1 MASGPTGMA
10 NLTRQSGSP
19 QDAAAQPL
27 PGHTGKA
34 GPDAPPEDFKERAIR
49 YLKRASVVGAV
60 ATIVLHIVLM
70 LIAALIAIQQPS
82 GQIGGAPGE
91 QVFELAV
98 MSQSELDAIEAEALD
113 LAEPT
118 VEIAEQA
125 DAAEIPALDDPA
137 GMDLASE
144 LADLST
150 LTLSGSGGGSEGAGG
165 FDVGGAGDGAA
176 SFLGVEARGRRFVF
190 LVDISGSMMGPR
202 IEAVRRA
209 LKESVDALDERAEF
223 VIVLFSHE
231 ATVLGGRTRWMR
243 ADRSGKR
250 WAERA
255 IDTIQVYGGTNP
267 LTGFEIIFTL
277 SPRPDA
283 IYFMTDGIFAEAE
296 ADAII
301 AQNRRPTVP
310 VQAICFEDRSGE
322 AMMRRIAEMSGGTYT
337 YVPLDRSA
345 GGGGP

>member
-1 MASGPTGMA
+1 MA

-19 QDAAAQPL
+19 QDAAAERP
-27 PGHTGKA
+27 PGDPPARGDSA
-34 GPDAPPEDFKERAIR
+34 GAQAPPEDLKERAVR

-60 ATIVLHIVLM
+60 ATIALHILLAIV
-70 LIAALIAIQQPS
+70 AAFIAIQNPS

-98 MSQSELDAIEAEALD
+98 MSQSELDAIEADALD

-118 VEIAEQA
+118 VEIQEQA
-125 DAAEIPALDDPA
+125 EAAEIPALDDPA
-137 GMDLASE
+137 GMDLAAE
-144 LADLST
+144 LSDLATPSVT
-150 LTLSGSGGGSEGAGG
+150 GSGGGSEGAGG
-165 FDVGGAGDGAA
+165 FDIGGAGDGAA

-190 LVDISGSMMGPR
+190 LVDISGSMMGER

-209 LKESVDALDERAEF
+209 LNESVQSLDDRAEF

-231 ATVLGGRTRWMR
+231 ASVLGGRTRWLR

-255 IDTIQVYGGTNP
+255 IDSIQVYGGTNP

-310 VQAICFEDRSGE
+310 VHAICFEDRSGE

-337 YVPLDRSA
+337 YVPLDRS
-345 GGGGP
+345 GGGGAGP

>member
-1 MASGPTGMA
+1 MA

-19 QDAAAQPL
+19 QDAAAQP
-27 PGHTGKA
+27 PPANRA
-34 GPDAPPEDFKERAIR
+34 GAVAEAPPEDFRDRAIR
-49 YLKRASVVGAV
+49 FIKRASVVGAV
-60 ATIVLHIVLM
+60 VTIALHIL
-70 LIAALIAIQQPS
+70 LAIIAALIAIQNPS

-91 QVFELAV
+91 QAFELAV
-98 MSQSELDAIEAEALD
+98 MSQSELDAIESEALE
-113 LAEPT
+113 LAEPS
-118 VEIAEQA
+118 VEISDQA

-137 GMDLASE
+137 GMDLAAD

-150 LTLSGSGGGSEGAGG
+150 LTMSGSGGGSEGVGG

-223 VIVLFSHE
+223 VVVLFSHE
-231 ATVLGGRTRWMR
+231 ATVLGGRTRWLR

-310 VQAICFEDRSGE
+310 VHAICFEDRSGE

-337 YVPLDRSA
+337 YVPLDRSG